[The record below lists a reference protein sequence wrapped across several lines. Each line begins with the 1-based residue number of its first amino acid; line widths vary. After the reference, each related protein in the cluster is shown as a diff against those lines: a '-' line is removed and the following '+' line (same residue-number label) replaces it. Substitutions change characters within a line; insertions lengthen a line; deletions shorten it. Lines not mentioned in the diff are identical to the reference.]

1 MKLAILSDIHA
12 NIEALAAVLSDV
24 RSAAPGARLI
34 CLGDMVGYGAD
45 PEAAVQAMLA
55 AKAACVA
62 GNHEA
67 GVLDPARKRR
77 FNPQAW
83 EAVCWAASR
92 LSRVS
97 IRWFMTLP
105 ASLRIAGCHF
115 VHGMPPADVD
125 AYLTQTTPG
134 RLRQVMEEA
143 DWAICFVGHTHRLR
157 LVSLAGEE
165 LRDLRLEAGTRVL
178 KPGARHLV
186 NAGAVGQPRDG
197 DNRAKYLIYDPESRE
212 LTVRFVDYDFE
223 AAAGKIIA
231 SGQPQG
237 FAERLLSC

>member
-12 NIEALAAVLSDV
+12 NIEALAAVLDDA
-24 RSAAPGARLI
+24 RHAAPGARLV

-45 PEAAVQAMLA
+45 PEAAVQAMMA
-55 AKAACVA
+55 AGAACVK

-67 GVLDPARKRR
+67 GVVDPSRKRR

-83 EAVCWAASR
+83 EALRWAASR
-92 LSRVS
+92 LSRASVE
-97 IRWFMTLP
+97 WLMPLP
-105 ASLRIAGCHF
+105 ASLRIGGCHF

-134 RLRQVMEEA
+134 RLRRIMEEA
-143 DWAICFVGHTHRLR
+143 DWEVCFVGHTHRLR
-157 LVSLAGEE
+157 LASLMGGEI
-165 LRDLRLEAGTRVL
+165 RDLRLEAGTRAL
-178 KPGARHLV
+178 EPGARHLV

-197 DNRAKYLIYDPESRE
+197 DRRAKYLIFDPEGRE

-231 SGQPQG
+231 SGQPQT
-237 FAERLLSC
+237 FAERLLLC